1 MNGGAPFS
9 YVFNAESVEQGLLAG
24 VTLAELAAQLDRH
37 GVRPTPAVDR
47 LFNTLGARLGR
58 VRVYPSL
65 AVLEL
70 ADPAAAQELL
80 ASTDLQAHVLYQV
93 SPRVFILRQDGL
105 DALIEQIQQKG
116 YTPRV
121 K

>member
-1 MNGGAPFS
+1 
-9 YVFNAESVEQGLLAG
+9 
-24 VTLAELAAQLDRH
+24 
-37 GVRPTPAVDR
+37 
-47 LFNTLGARLGR
+47 LGR

-80 ASTDLQAHVLYQV
+80 ASTDLKAHVLYQV
-93 SPRVFILRQDGL
+93 SPRVFILRPEDL
-105 DALIEQIQQKG
+105 ETLIAQIQQKG
-116 YTPRV
+116 YMPRV